1 MKLQAHK
8 KIWKNIN
15 IEYASEKEKWEGLS
29 FLYQPGVGVWD
40 SNPKEYGLL
49 SFFSVFA
56 FLCFTQLFL
65 TSSLNLTPF
74 LLFVHTSQKPPTK
87 PQGLFFFGRRSHK
100 V

>member
-40 SNPKEYGLL
+40 SNPKEYGLF
-49 SFFSVFA
+49 SASHNFFS
-56 FLCFTQLFL
+56 LPL
-65 TSSLNLTPF
+65 SIS
-74 LLFVHTSQKPPTK
+74 LLFFCLFILHRNH
-87 PQGLFFFGRRSHK
+87 PQNPKVFFFLAGEAIRSEN
-100 V
+100 